1 MAKKVA
7 KKKTT
12 KKTAARSRANAAKKP
27 TAKKKSAAKKKP
39 TAKKKTAAKK
49 KGPAKKK
56 TAGKKAASKKPSAKK
71 KATSRKTVSK
81 KKVSPKKK
89 AVTKKTTS
97 SKATAKKAT
106 TKKSSS
112 KTSSSKDTGKE
123 TKPTGGRGRRRS
135 VVEVAL
141 TSDTDSDGY
150 IIVNG
155 RRVRRIATDPAKL
168 TKKRK
173 KSTASTDKKETKSR
187 KPRKSR
193 LSETDLAEFRDLL
206 LRKRSQVLHA
216 IDSLETESLRRDS
229 GDTSHMPI
237 HMADV
242 GSDVFEQ
249 DLHLSI
255 SASERT
261 LIREIDAALHRI
273 ADGLYGICEVSG
285 KAIRKTRLR
294 AKPWARMNIDSAR
307 ERDKHHR

>member
-1 MAKKVA
+1 MAKKVT

-12 KKTAARSRANAAKKP
+12 KKAAARSRANTAKKP
-27 TAKKKSAAKKKP
+27 
-39 TAKKKTAAKK
+39 AAKK
-49 KGPAKKK
+49 KGPVKKK
-56 TAGKKAASKKPSAKK
+56 AAGKKKAPGKKTASKKPSAKK

-81 KKVSPKKK
+81 KKMSPKKK

-97 SKATAKKAT
+97 SKTSAKKAA

-112 KTSSSKDTGKE
+112 KTSSSKDTAKE

-173 KSTASTDKKETKSR
+173 KSTARTDTKEAKSR

>member
-1 MAKKVA
+1 VAKKVA
-7 KKKTT
+7 KKKTP

-27 TAKKKSAAKKKP
+27 TAKKK
-39 TAKKKTAAKK
+39 
-49 KGPAKKK
+49 GPAKKK
-56 TAGKKAASKKPSAKK
+56 AAGKKAASKKPSAKK

-89 AVTKKTTS
+89 AVTKKSTS
-97 SKATAKKAT
+97 SKATAKKATTKKAT

-112 KTSSSKDTGKE
+112 KTSSSKDTAKE
-123 TKPTGGRGRRRS
+123 TKPTAGRGRRRS
-135 VVEVAL
+135 VIEVAL

-216 IDSLETESLRRDS
+216 IDSLETESLRRNS

-237 HMADV
+237 HMADI

-261 LIREIDAALHRI
+261 LIREVDAALHRI

>member
-1 MAKKVA
+1 MAKKVT

-12 KKTAARSRANAAKKP
+12 KKAAARSRANTAKKP
-27 TAKKKSAAKKKP
+27 
-39 TAKKKTAAKK
+39 AAKK
-49 KGPAKKK
+49 KGPVKKK
-56 TAGKKAASKKPSAKK
+56 AAGKKKAPGKKAASKKPSAKK

-89 AVTKKTTS
+89 AVTKKT
-97 SKATAKKAT
+97 
-106 TKKSSS
+106 
-112 KTSSSKDTGKE
+112 SSSKDTAKE

-173 KSTASTDKKETKSR
+173 KSTARTDTKEAKSR